1 MLKMGRII
9 IFLLNEK
16 KENGKDGREGRE
28 GEDGR

>member
-28 GEDGR
+28 GENGR